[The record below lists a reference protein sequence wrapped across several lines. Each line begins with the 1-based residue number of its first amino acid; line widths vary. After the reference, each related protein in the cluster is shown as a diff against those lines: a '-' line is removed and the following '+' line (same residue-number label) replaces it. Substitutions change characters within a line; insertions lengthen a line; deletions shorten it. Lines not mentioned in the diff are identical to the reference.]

1 MGHRLPTI
9 LGKAIDDVIRTLNE
23 QSEEDE
29 IVDLV
34 QCIGRMN
41 VLMTELSESA
51 TLRPII
57 DGPLN
62 LTTVSLFGIH

>member
-34 QCIGRMN
+34 GCIERMN
-41 VLMTELSESA
+41 VLMVELSESA

-57 DGPLN
+57 DGSPNPTL
-62 LTTVSLFGIH
+62 LSPFGTF